1 MLSWDILG
9 TISHLQSPDKSL
21 SFAWMLLQVVFEP
34 GQAIFKVTHS
44 DNSQEVCKL
53 IQLRH
58 VRKTLVGN
66 FFIFSD
72 APYTVLSIIHQQA
85 MLFLLEEEQF
95 PRNSPNIDNH
105 ARF

>member
-1 MLSWDILG
+1 MDLSENKEPLALNTLVNRSMLFWDILG

-21 SFAWMLLQVVFEP
+21 SFAWMLLQVVIEP

-58 VRKTLVGN
+58 V
-66 FFIFSD
+66 
-72 APYTVLSIIHQQA
+72 
-85 MLFLLEEEQF
+85 
-95 PRNSPNIDNH
+95 
-105 ARF
+105 